1 MHFHR
6 ALLIQHPHPL
16 VNLKWSFVGEPLQLI
31 LLARSSLHVP
41 FCYGQQ
47 QMGVLGLGGCIIHV
61 SPLEFD
67 NCGICLK
74 AGNYHAA
81 HSLCTLQY
89 KKVLKVRAWVCS
101 AIHTIWFQWVWPEH
115 ESRSPALLPSSESP
129 YLEVFLSLKRK
140 SFDLVLAFLIMCME
154 IF

>member
-6 ALLIQHPHPL
+6 ALLIQHPRPP
-16 VNLKWSFVGEPLQLI
+16 VNPKWGSVGEPLQLS
-31 LLARSSLHVP
+31 LLAGSSLDVP

-61 SPLEFD
+61 SPLDFD

-81 HSLCTLQY
+81 HSLRTLLY

-101 AIHTIWFQWVWPEH
+101 AIHTIWFQWVEH
-115 ESRSPALLPSSESP
+115 ESRSPALLPGSESP
-129 YLEVFLSLKRK
+129 YLEVFPSLKGK
-140 SFDLVLAFLIMCME
+140 VLTLFWL
-154 IF
+154 F

>member
-6 ALLIQHPHPL
+6 ALLIQHPRPP
-16 VNLKWSFVGEPLQLI
+16 VNPKWGSVGEPLQLS
-31 LLARSSLHVP
+31 LLAGSSLDVP

-61 SPLEFD
+61 SPLDFD

-81 HSLCTLQY
+81 HSLHTLLY

-101 AIHTIWFQWVWPEH
+101 AIHTIWFQWVEH
-115 ESRSPALLPSSESP
+115 ESRSPALLPGSESP
-129 YLEVFLSLKRK
+129 YLEVFPSLKGK
-140 SFDLVLAFLIMCME
+140 VLTLFWL
-154 IF
+154 F